1 MSKPSSLRELEILL
15 ETWIS
20 TSAGRRSFL
29 SSVPLLLT
37 ACAAK
42 EQSRYREGDNRGQDT
57 ELTVDDERALTA
69 EAMPQLEKAYPPLKN
84 AEVQSYV
91 SSLGKSIAQSNGLEG
106 NPYRYSFTAV
116 STPMVNAFA
125 LPAGTIFV
133 TVPLIAMADT
143 EAELAGVIGHEIGH
157 VKARHAAER
166 MEQQRRDKGKNI
178 FMTLGGAI
186 LGGAAGFGL
195 GKFLCAPKDNECLAR
210 AAAIGAAAGA
220 GGSLLIQKFSYMANS
235 REDEMEADRIG
246 FRTSVKS
253 GYSKRHVGD
262 FFEKLQKME
271 EQRQKS
277 GAPFLK
283 SVTDA
288 MSTHPPSNERVLQM
302 KRMESETVQTAGIT
316 SSKDFDRIKKWAENW
331 TKENSKQR
339 T

>member
-1 MSKPSSLRELEILL
+1 MSDSSSLKELETVL
-15 ETWIS
+15 ESWIS

-29 SSVPLLLT
+29 ASVPLLLT

-42 EQSRYREGDNRGQDT
+42 EQTRFREGDNQGQET
-57 ELTVDDERALTA
+57 QLSFDDERQLTA
-69 EAMPQLEKAYPPLKN
+69 EALPELRKAYPPLKDK
-84 AEVQSYV
+84 EMQSYV
-91 SSLGKSIAQSNGLEG
+91 SEVGRSIVNANKLEA
-106 NPYRYSFTAV
+106 NPYSYSFTVV

-166 MEQQRRDKGKNI
+166 MEQQKRDRNKNI
-178 FMTLGGAI
+178 FMTVGGAL

-220 GGSLLIQKFSYMANS
+220 GGSLLIQKFTYMANS

-246 FRTSVKS
+246 FRTAVAA
-253 GYSKRHVGD
+253 GYSKQHVGD

-271 EQRQKS
+271 DNRQRS

-288 MSTHPPSNERVLQM
+288 MSTHPPSAERVTQM
-302 KRMESETVQTAGIT
+302 KQMEAASNQKGGEV
-316 SSKDFDRIKKWAENW
+316 SSKDFEKMKKWAEAW
-331 TKENSKQR
+331 TEKNSKS
-339 T
+339 